1 MGNATLRGQI
11 NEKSGSMPH
20 FLAGIPDREGIGD
33 GDVHVVTLVPSSG
46 SMPTVLSRRV

>member
-20 FLAGIPDREGIGD
+20 FLAGIPD
-33 GDVHVVTLVPSSG
+33 SG
-46 SMPTVLSRRV
+46 FG